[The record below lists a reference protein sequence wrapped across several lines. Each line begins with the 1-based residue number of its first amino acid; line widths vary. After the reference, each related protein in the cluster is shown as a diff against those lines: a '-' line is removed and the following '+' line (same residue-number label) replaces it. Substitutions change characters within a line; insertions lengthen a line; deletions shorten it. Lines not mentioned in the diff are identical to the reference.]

1 MPHGQVYTLIFFHLC
16 LSTLHFCPRAQLCRH
31 VASFL
36 CRPVDVSLA
45 ILRCSIGSVLAH
57 EIFIANNFMR
67 MHMWWCFWLIHLIQ
81 SMLQKFPQPHLQY
94 IFALVF
100 EWVLVKHLLVKHVW
114 KRYCFLPY
122 SWWYGRNSPWNFRTI
137 SFKICCHLPSCLV
150 WGLLMS
156 WSFSLIMHALFKN
169 W

>member
-36 CRPVDVSLA
+36 CRPNDVSLA
-45 ILRCSIGSVLAH
+45 ILRCSKGSVLAH
-57 EIFIANNFMR
+57 EIFIATILCACTYGDVFDWSTWSNP
-67 MHMWWCFWLIHLIQ
+67 CFKSYPNHICNICVGVWIGVGQTSVGQTCVEKVLL
-81 SMLQKFPQPHLQY
+81 
-94 IFALVF
+94 FAV
-100 EWVLVKHLLVKHVW
+100 LLVIWTEFPMELQDH
-114 KRYCFLPY
+114 FFQDMLPL
-122 SWWYGRNSPWNFRTI
+122 TI
-137 SFKICCHLPSCLV
+137 MFG
-150 WGLLMS
+150 WFLLMS